1 LTAVNPSQ
9 TAPQTNPT
17 PTRRFQ
23 VALIK
28 PSHYDDDGYVISWYR
43 SFIPSN
49 SLAVVYSL
57 VADSCARNAL
67 GDDIAIDITA
77 ADEINTRLNLPEIIK
92 RFRDHDNFGLVFMI
106 GVQSNQY
113 PRTMDIARPL
123 RKAGVP
129 VAIGGFHVSGCLA
142 MLPGIQPDLQEAL
155 DLGITLYAGELEGRC
170 DNLLR
175 DAANGSLK
183 PIYNYLKELPSLE
196 GAPSPVLPRQYLRK
210 YYGYQTSFDAG
221 RGCPY
226 QCSFCTIINV
236 QGHASRGRS
245 ADEVERLVRANM
257 AQRVNW
263 FFLTDDNFAR
273 NRDWEAILDRL
284 AKLRTEFAATGQKD
298 IKLMIQADTLC
309 HKIDGF
315 IDKAKAAGVV
325 RVFLGMENINPQ
337 NLAAAKKRQNKITE
351 YRDLLL
357 AWKRAG
363 VLIYAGYIL
372 GFPHDTPQSIAED
385 VAIIQRELP
394 LDVVE
399 FFCLTPLPG
408 SEDHQTL
415 FRKGVAMDPDL
426 NRYDIEHV
434 VTAHPKMSRAEWEG
448 AYHAAWETYYSREHV
463 ERMLRR
469 AAATG
474 GGVSR
479 LASMIFM
486 FSAVFMI
493 EKVHPVQGGIIRI
506 KRRTD
511 RRPELPLEPVWSF
524 YPKLTVELT
533 SKLLQGLR
541 HWMWIDALRRKIRKD
556 PDRLNYIDTAITPV
570 NENDTEELKM
580 FTHSQEAQDAVQ
592 HARKIKE
599 LTTVKTRAS
608 A

>member
-1 LTAVNPSQ
+1 
-9 TAPQTNPT
+9 
-17 PTRRFQ
+17 
-23 VALIK
+23 
-28 PSHYDDDGYVISWYR
+28 
-43 SFIPSN
+43 
-49 SLAVVYSL
+49 
-57 VADSCARNAL
+57 
-67 GDDIAIDITA
+67 
-77 ADEINTRLNLPEIIK
+77 
-92 RFRDHDNFGLVFMI
+92 
-106 GVQSNQY
+106 
-113 PRTMDIARPL
+113 
-123 RKAGVP
+123 
-129 VAIGGFHVSGCLA
+129 
-142 MLPGIQPDLQEAL
+142 
-155 DLGITLYAGELEGRC
+155 
-170 DNLLR
+170 
-175 DAANGSLK
+175 
-183 PIYNYLKELPSLE
+183 
-196 GAPSPVLPRQYLRK
+196 
-210 YYGYQTSFDAG
+210 
-221 RGCPY
+221 
-226 QCSFCTIINV
+226 
-236 QGHASRGRS
+236 
-245 ADEVERLVRANM
+245 
-257 AQRVNW
+257 
-263 FFLTDDNFAR
+263 
-273 NRDWEAILDRL
+273 
-284 AKLRTEFAATGQKD
+284 
-298 IKLMIQADTLC
+298 MIQADTLC

-556 PDRLNYIDTAITPV
+556 PERMNYIDTAITPV
-570 NENDTEELKM
+570 NENDTEELEM

>member
-1 LTAVNPSQ
+1 MSVVNTLPSQ
-9 TAPQTNPT
+9 AT
-17 PTRRFQ
+17 PPKTSAKRFQ
-23 VALIK
+23 IALLK

-57 VADSCARNAL
+57 VADSRDRGAL
-67 GDDIAIDITA
+67 GDDVAIDITA
-77 ADEINTRLNLPEIIK
+77 ADEINTRLNLPEIIE
-92 RFRDHDNFGLVFMI
+92 RFRTHDNFGLVFMV

-175 DAANGSLK
+175 DAANGSLQ
-183 PIYNYLKELPSLE
+183 PIYNYLNDLPSLE
-196 GAPSPVLPRQYLRK
+196 GAPPPVMPKQYLK
-210 YYGYQTSFDAG
+210 GYYGYQTSFDAG
-221 RGCPY
+221 RGCRY

-236 QGHASRGRS
+236 QGHKSRGRS
-245 ADEVERLVRANM
+245 ADEVERLVRGNM
-257 AQRVNW
+257 AQGIYW
-263 FFLTDDNFAR
+263 YFITDDNFGR
-273 NRDWEAILDRL
+273 NKDWEAILDRL
-284 AKLRTEFAATGQKD
+284 AKLRAEFAATGQKD
-298 IKLMIQADTLC
+298 IKLMIQTDTLR

-315 IDKAKAAGVV
+315 IDKGKAVGVV
-325 RVFLGMENINPQ
+325 RVFVGLENINPQ

-363 VLIYAGYIL
+363 VLTYAGYIF
-372 GFPHDTPQSIAED
+372 GFPHDTPASIAED
-385 VAIIQRELP
+385 IAIVKRELP
-394 LDVVE
+394 LDVLE
-399 FFCLTPLPG
+399 FFFLTPLPG

-415 FRKGVAMDPDL
+415 FKNGVAMDPDL
-426 NRYDIEHV
+426 NKYDIEHV

-448 AYHAAWETYYSREHV
+448 AYHAAWESYYSREHV

-474 GGVSR
+474 GGISR

-524 YPKLTVELT
+524 YPKLTFELT
-533 SKLLQGLR
+533 RKLWQGLR
-541 HWMWIDALRRKIRKD
+541 HWMWIDALRREIRKD
-556 PDRLNYIDTAITPV
+556 PNRLNYIDTAITPV
-570 NENDTEELKM
+570 NETDTDELEM
-580 FTHSQEAQDAVQ
+580 FTHRQAAQDAVQ
-592 HARKIKE
+592 HDRKVKE
-599 LTTVKTRAS
+599 LTTVKSVA
-608 A
+608 